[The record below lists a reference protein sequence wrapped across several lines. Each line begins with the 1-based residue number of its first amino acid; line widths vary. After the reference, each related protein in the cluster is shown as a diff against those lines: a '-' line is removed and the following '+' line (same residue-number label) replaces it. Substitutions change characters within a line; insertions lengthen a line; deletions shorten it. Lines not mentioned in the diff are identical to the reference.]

1 MKQRI
6 YPAPVPE
13 TPDEKQGAKLGQ
25 DLTIDVRA
33 RTIWGEARGEGE
45 QGMHAVA
52 SVIMNRVAIARQ
64 RGGDYWW
71 GRTVMQ
77 VCQKPYQFSCW
88 NKGDPN
94 FPLLLR
100 VTVDDPAFAIAYRF
114 AALAVMG
121 RLSDIT
127 RGADH
132 YHAKSVMPFWA
143 RDHAPVCTIGSHMFY
158 KLIG

>member
-6 YPAPVPE
+6 YPTPLPE
-13 TPDEKQGAKLGQ
+13 GGSNKQGEKLGQ
-25 DLTIDVRA
+25 DLTIDVLA

-52 SVIMNRVAIARQ
+52 SVILNRVTVARQ
-64 RGGDYWW
+64 RGGNYWW

-88 NKGDPN
+88 NNDDPN

-100 VTVDDPAFAIAYRF
+100 VNVNDPDFAVAYRL
-114 AALAVMG
+114 AALAIMG
-121 RLSDIT
+121 RLHDIT

-132 YHAKSVMPFWA
+132 YHTRSVMPFWA
-143 RDHAPVCTIGSHMFY
+143 RDHAPVCTIGSHVFY

>member
-1 MKQRI
+1 MKKQI
-6 YPAPVPE
+6 YP
-13 TPDEKQGAKLGQ
+13 TPLPMDEPDKQGQKLGQ
-25 DLTIDVRA
+25 DLTIDVLA
-33 RTIWGEARGEGE
+33 RTLWGEARGEGE
-45 QGMHAVA
+45 EGMHAVA
-52 SVIMNRVAIARQ
+52 NVILNRVATARR

-88 NKGDPN
+88 NKNDPN

-100 VTVDDPAFAIAYRF
+100 VSLDDPQFAVAHRL

-121 RLSDIT
+121 RLHDIT

-132 YHAKSVMPFWA
+132 YHAARIMPFWA
-143 RDHAPVCTIGSHMFY
+143 RDHAPLCRIGAHIFY
-158 KLIG
+158 RLID